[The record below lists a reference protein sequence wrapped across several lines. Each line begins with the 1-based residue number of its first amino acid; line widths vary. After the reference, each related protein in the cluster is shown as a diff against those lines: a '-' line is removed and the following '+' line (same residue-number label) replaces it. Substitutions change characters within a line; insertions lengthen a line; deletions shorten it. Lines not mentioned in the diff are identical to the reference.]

1 MWLRNIDWFWMIGLT
16 EILILAVIY
25 YSVYLFFR
33 GTRSVQVLTG
43 LLLVLLFLFVGTH
56 VLHLDALNWLL
67 RKFSVY
73 LAIGI
78 LIIFHPEIRGAL
90 AELGRPHGFAASKTQ
105 RSTIDQIVMA
115 VSLLAQRR
123 IGALIAIEREIGTRA
138 IHETGVKLDSK
149 VVADLIASIFFPPG
163 PLHDGGII
171 ISGDRIVAA
180 SCLFPLSQ
188 RGELD
193 KNLGTRHRAAL
204 GLTEETDAVVIVV
217 SEETGT
223 ISLSYRGRLSQDIDA
238 ERLRRFLGR
247 VLTRGAKR
255 SPWKRARQQLDLTPE
270 GIARS
275 EILAKQ
281 EKRDGQE

>member
-1 MWLRNIDWFWMIGLT
+1 MKNIDWFWLIGLT

-90 AELGRPHGFAASKTQ
+90 AELGRPHVFAASKTQ

-123 IGALIAIEREIGTRA
+123 IGALIAVEREIGTRA

-171 ISGDRIVAA
+171 ICGDRIVAA

-193 KNLGTRHRAAL
+193 KSLGTRHRAAL

-223 ISLSYRGRLSQDIDA
+223 ISLSYRGRLSRDIDA

-281 EKRDGQE
+281 EKRDGKE